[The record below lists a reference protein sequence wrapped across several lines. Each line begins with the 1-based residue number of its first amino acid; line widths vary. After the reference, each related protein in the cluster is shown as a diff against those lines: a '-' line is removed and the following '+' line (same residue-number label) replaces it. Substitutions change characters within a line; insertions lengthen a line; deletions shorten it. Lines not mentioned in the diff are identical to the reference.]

1 MLSRP
6 DPASNPGA
14 VGDSLLWETLVSE
27 PGIGVAVVSVE
38 GRILYVN
45 EQSATIFLERPAS
58 DASGKLLGELFPTEW
73 VRERMD
79 LIHRVSTTGEP
90 LVLRSIWRGRQIQ
103 STFRLIDDSD
113 DGGGDRVLIITRLG
127 QTDPGGTDVVESE
140 FAELGPLDVLTP
152 KELEVLALLGQGLRL
167 KDIAKILHRSPKT
180 IDNHRTAI
188 GRKLREAD
196 RVKLACL
203 AHHAGLELS
212 DAELKRIRMED

>member
-1 MLSRP
+1 MPAPSDPANMP
-6 DPASNPGA
+6 DP
-14 VGDSLLWETLVSE
+14 VDESLLWETLVSE
-27 PGIGVAVVSVE
+27 PGIGVAVLSVE
-38 GRILYVN
+38 GRLLYVN
-45 EQSATIFLERPAS
+45 EQSAQIFLERPAS
-58 DASGKLLGELFPTEW
+58 EASGKMLGELFPSEW
-73 VRERMD
+73 VRERLELFD
-79 LIHRVSTTGEP
+79 RVRRTGEP

-113 DGGGDRVLIITRLG
+113 NGGADRVLVITRLG
-127 QTDPGGTDVVESE
+127 QTDPGGADVVESE

-167 KDIAKILHRSPKT
+167 KDIAKLLHRSPKT

-203 AHHAGLELS
+203 AHHAGLELH
-212 DAELKRIRMED
+212 DAELKRVRLDQ